1 VTEPLTPTDT
11 LVAAFLA
18 KTLPKPEWTH
28 VAHLRVGLWHVRRFG
43 EIGALTALRERIPA
57 YNEAV
62 GTANTDSSGYHETLT
77 VFYVR
82 LIADFLE
89 RVGAAADGA
98 DEDLEARLIADCGA
112 RKLPLE
118 YYSRDRLFS
127 VEARRGWVTPD
138 LKALPKTETRSPDR
152 SPDLQI
158 DRQIARSAD

>member
-1 VTEPLTPTDT
+1 VTETPIGTEA

-18 KTLPKPEWTH
+18 RTLPKAAWTH

-43 EIGALTALRERIPA
+43 EEGALARLRVGIRA

-82 LIADFLE
+82 VIADYIEGEPAVPAITDEALEAGLIA
-89 RVGAAADGA
+89 
-98 DEDLEARLIADCGA
+98 ARGA
-112 RKLPLE
+112 RELPLE

-127 VEARRGWVTPD
+127 VEARRGWVVPD
-138 LKALPKTETRSPDR
+138 LKPLPERVGGR
-152 SPDLQI
+152 
-158 DRQIARSAD
+158 

>member
-1 VTEPLTPTDT
+1 VLTDPLPSAA

-18 KTLPKPEWTH
+18 KTLPKPAWTH
-28 VAHLRVGLWHVRRFG
+28 VAHLRVGLWHVRRLG
-43 EIGALTALRERIPA
+43 EAAALRALRERIRA

-89 RVGAAADGA
+89 RSGAEADRA
-98 DEDLEARLIADCGA
+98 DEELEASLIAQCGA
-112 RKLPLE
+112 RDLPLE

-127 VEARRGWVTPD
+127 VEARRAWVTPD
-138 LKALPKTETRSPDR
+138 LKPIGERRT
-152 SPDLQI
+152 
-158 DRQIARSAD
+158 